1 MVIGKTWYFEH
12 PCFLDRELYIWD
24 CLGKLIRSPEKTT
37 ETCALTDQPLWCV
50 EEPSSVCIT
59 VSHPES
65 PRDSENLLEGRLRRQ
80 VPSSHRAEDDCTVPV
95 GHKTMPMSITHS
107 LLSYPRLPWEV
118 FAELLHMHQYMYTWR
133 WPPHVERRKSVSY
146 GLTMVMSDG
155 PPWNLNQSAPL
166 IRLFEV
172 KHSARMDSQCTR

>member
-37 ETCALTDQPLWCV
+37 ETCALTDQSLWCI

-95 GHKTMPMSITHS
+95 GHKTTPMSITHS

-118 FAELLHMHQYMYTWR
+118 FAELLRMDQQHMALT
-133 WPPHVERRKSVSY
+133 PSLHVKRRKSVSY

>member
-24 CLGKLIRSPEKTT
+24 CLGKFVRSPEKTT

-59 VSHPES
+59 LSHPES

-80 VPSSHRAEDDCTVPV
+80 VPSSHRAEDDCTVLV
-95 GHKTMPMSITHS
+95 GHKATPMSITHS

-118 FAELLHMHQYMYTWR
+118 FAELLRMDQHMYTWR
-133 WPPHVERRKSVSY
+133 WPPPYMWNGGKVS
-146 GLTMVMSDG
+146 LMAW
-155 PPWNLNQSAPL
+155 PWLCL
-166 IRLFEV
+166 
-172 KHSARMDSQCTR
+172 MDLHGI